1 MNYMICCLLQGLP
14 LPDVVLFQICLHLI
28 EHLSFIARP
37 QRSDQKRLG
46 TVACEPV
53 YDDIGAKGTQAA
65 ADDKKLLHQISD
77 RKIINN
83 VIHGKVC
90 LF

>member
-1 MNYMICCLLQGLP
+1 MICCLLQGLP

-65 ADDKKLLHQISD
+65 ADDLKVFLHI
-77 RKIINN
+77 REGKGVFP